1 MIKYYRTS
9 DNALRL
15 AHFNPGMSLLQLGT
29 TSIPKCLSKLRAAC
43 HQMTMWNDCTPED
56 GQDPVSR
63 CHWTIPGI
71 SGECYLPKRVDLC
84 FRCVGREHQ
93 RDDDGHYSYILYT
106 YQYLWGLLRCR
117 ANIVTKKGGLGI
129 LSSKRSERLR
139 DYGLQWVKIAVY
151 SLKLLQSDTAPGS
164 SSPTAVESI
173 FPVSLFVLSHFF
185 FLELGCTTRIL
196 KHTLPATDP
205 HNVIFTCITSA

>member
-15 AHFNPGMSLLQLGT
+15 AHFNPGMCLLQLGT

-93 RDDDGHYSYILYT
+93 RDDDGHYSYNRKLLYT
-106 YQYLWGLLRCR
+106 QVPISIFGAFCGVGLILFQ
-117 ANIVTKKGGLGI
+117 KKGVLGFFHP
-129 LSSKRSERLR
+129 SARR
-139 DYGLQWVKIAVY
+139 DYGTMGY
-151 SLKLLQSDTAPGS
+151 SG
-164 SSPTAVESI
+164 
-173 FPVSLFVLSHFF
+173 
-185 FLELGCTTRIL
+185 
-196 KHTLPATDP
+196 
-205 HNVIFTCITSA
+205 